1 MEFSLSQVFQAGQ
14 SSTILE
20 WFLVYSLCMY
30 IQWSEL
36 AHLHI
41 ILIVVLELI

>member
-1 MEFSLSQVFQAGQ
+1 MEFSLSQVFQAAQ
-14 SSTILE
+14 SSISVPL
-20 WFLVYSLCMY
+20 SLCMH
-30 IQWSEL
+30 IQQSEL